1 MSDDE
6 IFRLWSGDIA
16 GGRPVLG
23 SRKVLDF
30 ARAVE
35 RAARAAE
42 REWMAAQCAER
53 LTYCANRAEWAAKDA
68 ERTYWSAAAT
78 EAKILG
84 DRVALR
90 ARAEGGERG

>member
-1 MSDDE
+1 M
-6 IFRLWSGDIA
+6 RQA
-16 GGRPVLG
+16 
-23 SRKVLDF
+23 
-30 ARAVE
+30 ARRSPEAEHTVWWLLLCRE
-35 RAARAAE
+35 VKRAARAAE

-84 DRVALR
+84 DRVELR
-90 ARAEGGERG
+90 ARAEERGNG